1 MLVDEHQSDVLRAL
15 DDLDDRTIIVVNDP
29 ALILSFDFRA
39 PKKGIDLLSQREWD
53 TNAQLFK
60 LSPELVAKNILSEYL
75 NSIAWTSSPMTNC
88 RFSYTQA

>member
-1 MLVDEHQSDVLRAL
+1 VLVDEHQSDVLRAL

-53 TNAQLFK
+53 TNAQ
-60 LSPELVAKNILSEYL
+60 
-75 NSIAWTSSPMTNC
+75 
-88 RFSYTQA
+88 